1 MVDIEPVMELPMV
14 SLHDMKENPN
24 LEGMPLLQRGQ
35 RLSVQPVSP
44 EHFDEVLRMGN
55 ATRSDFE

>member
-1 MVDIEPVMELPMV
+1 MELPMI

-44 EHFDEVLRMGN
+44 KEFEEVLRMGSVE
-55 ATRSDFE
+55 RSDVE